1 MIHPTAIIDSSA
13 QLGEN
18 VKVGPW
24 SQIGA
29 DVKIGDHCEIASH
42 AVIKGPTIIG
52 ENNFEVA
59 TVKGSRFQFSVV

>member
-42 AVIKGPTIIG
+42 AVIKGAFAG
-52 ENNFEVA
+52 GREE
-59 TVKGSRFQFSVV
+59 